1 MVTLRMK
8 IEIQLLAEKYLSAV
22 AQLSDACGLSKR
34 EVAQLQ
40 KNINL
45 NDYVILVSLQANEL
59 TGFIEAQIIADEI
72 HLYDVAVDPKF
83 RRQGIAQALIEEL
96 TLQPC
101 SAILLEVRESNQAAL
116 QLYKKCGFAVDGI
129 RKNYYSAPVE
139 NAVLMSRKL
148 S

>member
-1 MVTLRMK
+1 MK
-8 IEIQLLAEKYLSAV
+8 VEIHLLTEKYLPAV
-22 AQLSDACGLSKR
+22 VQLSDVCGLSKR

-45 NDYVILVSLQANEL
+45 NDYVMLVSLQENEL

-72 HLYDVAVDPKF
+72 HLYDVAVAPKF

-129 RKNYYSAPVE
+129 RKNYYSSPVE
-139 NAVLMSRKL
+139 NAVLMSRKI

>member
-1 MVTLRMK
+1 MTYELQAAK
-8 IEIQLLAEKYLSAV
+8 QKHLQALIDLGK
-22 AQLSDACGLSKR
+22 ACGLAVRDSAGL
-34 EVAQLQ
+34 E
-40 KNINL
+40 KNIDRL
-45 NDYVILVSLQANEL
+45 DYLINVMLCDNEL
-59 TGFIEAQIIADEI
+59 AGFIEAQIIADEI

-83 RRQGIAQALIEEL
+83 RRQGFAQALIEEL

-101 SAILLEVRESNQAAL
+101 TAILLEVRESNQAAL
-116 QLYKKCGFAVDGI
+116 QLYRKCGFAVDGI